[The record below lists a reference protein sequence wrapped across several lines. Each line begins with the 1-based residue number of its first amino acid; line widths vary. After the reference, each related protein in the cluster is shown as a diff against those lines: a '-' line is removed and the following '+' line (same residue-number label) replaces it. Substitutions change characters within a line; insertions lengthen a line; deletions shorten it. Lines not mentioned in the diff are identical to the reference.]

1 MVITDEMVDYV
12 AELSRLAIAPEEKAQ
27 LREELGS
34 IVAYMDVLAELDT
47 TGVEAMSHV
56 FPVKNVFRED
66 VVEPSFDRATLLA
79 NAPKT
84 DGEGFLVPKT
94 VE

>member
-1 MVITDEMVDYV
+1 MLITDEMVDYV
-12 AELSRLAIAPEEKAQ
+12 AELSRLELGEEEKARV
-27 LREELGS
+27 REELAS
-34 IVAYMDVLAELDT
+34 IVDYVDILSTVDT
-47 TGVEAMSHV
+47 EGVEAMSHV
-56 FPVKNVFRED
+56 FPVHNVFRADE
-66 VVEPSFDRATLLA
+66 VQPSQDRAELLA

>member
-1 MVITDEMVDYV
+1 MQITTQMVDYV
-12 AELSRLAIAPEEKAQ
+12 AELSRLAISPEEKES
-27 LREELGS
+27 LCRELAA
-34 IVAYMDVLAELDT
+34 IVDYVDMLAAVDT
-47 TGVEAMSHV
+47 EGVEAMSHV
-56 FPVKNVFRED
+56 FPLRNVFRED
-66 VVEPSFDRATLLA
+66 VVQPSQDRAELLR

>member
-12 AELSRLAIAPEEKAQ
+12 AELSRLAIAPEEKET

-47 TGVEAMSHV
+47 EGIEAMSHV

-66 VVEPSFDRATLLA
+66 VVQPSYDRASLLA
-79 NAPKT
+79 NATKM

>member
-66 VVEPSFDRATLLA
+66 VVAPSYDRAALLA

>member
-12 AELSRLAIAPEEKAQ
+12 AELSRLAIAPEEKET

-47 TGVEAMSHV
+47 TGVPAMSHV

-66 VVEPSFDRATLLA
+66 VVQPSYDRTVLLA

>member
-12 AELSRLAIAPEEKAQ
+12 AELSRLAIAPEEKET

-47 TGVEAMSHV
+47 TGVPAMSHV

-66 VVEPSFDRATLLA
+66 AVQPSYDRAALLA

>member
-1 MVITDEMVDYV
+1 V
-12 AELSRLAIAPEEKAQ
+12 
-27 LREELGS
+27 
-34 IVAYMDVLAELDT
+34 
-47 TGVEAMSHV
+47 H
-56 FPVKNVFRED
+56 NVFRADE
-66 VVEPSFDRATLLA
+66 VQPSQDRAELLA